1 MRARLGSMLVVLVL
15 SGCGLTEFDVSAKGS
30 TTIQGSTLLGS
41 LLQAFP
47 QAQGFTS
54 FDVSQTQDFQNQHT
68 EKKYVKTA
76 KLKALTLTITAPA
89 DQDFNFLDSIQFFAE
104 ANGTKTRVAHA
115 ENISKAGL
123 KAPNPTLALTL
134 DAVDLAPVV
143 KADTMSITTEASGR
157 QPAKDATVEIDLTMH
172 LGVGP

>member
-1 MRARLGSMLVVLVL
+1 MRVRLMGMAAVVLA

-47 QAQGFTS
+47 PAQGFTS

-68 EKKYVKTA
+68 EKKYVKSA
-76 KLKALTLTITAPA
+76 KLKALTLKITAPS

-115 ENISKAGL
+115 ENISAMGL

-134 DAVDLAPVV
+134 DPVDLTPVV
-143 KADTMSITTEASGR
+143 KADTMSITTEAQGR
-157 QPAKDATVEIDLTMH
+157 QPAKDTTVEIDLTLH